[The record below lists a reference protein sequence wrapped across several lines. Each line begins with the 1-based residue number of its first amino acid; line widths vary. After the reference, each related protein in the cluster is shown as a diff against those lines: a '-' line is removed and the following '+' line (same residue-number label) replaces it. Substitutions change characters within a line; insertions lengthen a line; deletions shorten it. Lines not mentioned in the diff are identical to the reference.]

1 MSQLIYIETSIPSF
15 YHETRAAGPFQTM
28 REWTREW
35 WDIARVR
42 DELVTAE
49 PVLTE
54 LERSPEP
61 KRSLALALLA
71 PLPLLDDVEE
81 VDELV
86 AVYFQHK
93 LMPRDAAG
101 DARHLALATFHEC
114 AILATWNCRHIANAN
129 KQEHIRRV
137 NSSLGYAT
145 PVLTTPYELL
155 ERLP

>member
-1 MSQLIYIETSIPSF
+1 
-15 YHETRAAGPFQTM
+15 M

>member
-1 MSQLIYIETSIPSF
+1 MSVTFRAVSQLIYIETSIASF
-15 YHETRAAGPFQTM
+15 YHETRAAGQFQTM
-28 REWTREW
+28 REWTHEW

-42 DELVTAE
+42 DGLVTAE

-54 LERSPEP
+54 LKRSPEP
-61 KRSLALALLA
+61 KRSLALALVE

-86 AVYFQHK
+86 AVYFEHK

-114 AILATWNCRHIANAN
+114 AILATWNCHRPPALPSGQRLRPLAI
-129 KQEHIRRV
+129 
-137 NSSLGYAT
+137 SLRSVG
-145 PVLTTPYELL
+145 
-155 ERLP
+155 